1 MNDETDTR
9 TPPAA
14 DMAAFARR
22 HGLDHL
28 RPEYLAR
35 MGELAGPVAAFGRMV
50 RRPPRKQ
57 DAPAP
62 EFRVPAP

>member
-14 DMAAFARR
+14 DMTAFARR
-22 HGLDHL
+22 HV

-57 DAPAP
+57 DAPAS